1 MKIELEVRELC
12 CSFCKQTIEN
22 GLTEKP
28 GVASC
33 VVDVDAGKARVAY
46 NESELSK
53 KDLIQ
58 TIENLGFAAWE
69 AAIT

>member
-28 GVASC
+28 GVGSC
-33 VVDVDAGKARVAY
+33 LVDVDAGKARVPY

-53 KDLIQ
+53 EDIILSV
-58 TIENLGFAAWE
+58 ENPGFEAWE

>member
-33 VVDVDAGKARVAY
+33 LVDVDAGKARVAY

-53 KDLIQ
+53 EDIIQ
-58 TIENLGFAAWE
+58 IVENLGFETWE
-69 AAIT
+69 TAIK